1 MQRARTLLILGIWV
15 AILSHLGFPLYFK
28 NILFAITGLFLMY
41 IGFIAYKEVKKEKVV
56 EKFDNFSE
64 NNFNEKI

>member
-1 MQRARTLLILGIWV
+1 
-15 AILSHLGFPLYFK
+15 
-28 NILFAITGLFLMY
+28 MY